1 MKSALV
7 KCLFFNEWKFTC
19 FCQEQSLPHLT
30 KEAMQIFVHG
40 EVIVWKE
47 QMNLNPVQLERLVMF
62 WVSSINFQVSF
73 TITSFN
79 SSTLEL

>member
-1 MKSALV
+1 
-7 KCLFFNEWKFTC
+7 
-19 FCQEQSLPHLT
+19 
-30 KEAMQIFVHG
+30 MQIFVHG

-79 SSTLEL
+79 SSTLELKGITV